1 MIIVKKNKLGL
12 VAVQKWYPTN
22 VKGIDCI
29 HITMY
34 KQVDLQTKFPLCFFK
49 EKSYTLHS
57 NIVVP
62 EEEMLKKFSSTIRN
76 EIRRAE
82 KDGSE
87 YTENESLENFLNV
100 FNDFA
105 FHKGLA
111 SQTLDNLNSFG
122 SNLVLTSTSI
132 NKKITAVHSYL
143 IDFETKK
150 VRLLHS
156 ATPRFSETLDRNMI
170 ARSNK
175 YLHYM
180 DMKKFKDEGFEV
192 YDWGG
197 IAYGSDDKSLQGINK
212 FKESFGGQL
221 IEQLNLY
228 SILYYLILKL
238 FK

>member
-87 YTENESLENFLNV
+87 YTENESLENEKKSFNHKINESRLINLFL
-100 FNDFA
+100 
-105 FHKGLA
+105 L
-111 SQTLDNLNSFG
+111 L
-122 SNLVLTSTSI
+122 
-132 NKKITAVHSYL
+132 ITIIIFY
-143 IDFETKK
+143 
-150 VRLLHS
+150 
-156 ATPRFSETLDRNMI
+156 RFRI
-170 ARSNK
+170 K
-175 YLHYM
+175 
-180 DMKKFKDEGFEV
+180 
-192 YDWGG
+192 
-197 IAYGSDDKSLQGINK
+197 
-212 FKESFGGQL
+212 
-221 IEQLNLY
+221 
-228 SILYYLILKL
+228 
-238 FK
+238 